1 MGDRGLIHL
10 EQDRLRLCRPED
22 KVDLEQA
29 ALMRKLRAILD
40 EN

>member
-1 MGDRGLIHL
+1 MGDRGLISL
-10 EQDRLRLCRPED
+10 ERERLLLCRPER

-29 ALMRKLRAILD
+29 ALMRQLRAFLD